1 MPGNR
6 VGRPAYVGIFTDKA
20 RPGDMRHVC
29 LSIRWGE
36 LLIVFLNGGLGPHG
50 AIWVPDCRAEPAVVH
65 GYAHRLL
72 VFDLPDQLAL
82 RITQRASDT
91 RVLGDRYERRKAR
104 QACTQYDTL
113 LLRRGPQPDV
123 HLDISRMPPS
133 QLRPQRRQ
141 RLQGRS
147 TIARWAERS
156 RIFPTWA
163 VTGTSGVSG
172 CSTTSAVE
180 G

>member
-1 MPGNR
+1 MA
-6 VGRPAYVGIFTDKA
+6 V
-20 RPGDMRHVC
+20 
-29 LSIRWGE
+29 
-36 LLIVFLNGGLGPHG
+36 LGPRG
-50 AIWVPDCRAEPAVVH
+50 GIWVPDCRAEPAVVH
-65 GYAHRLL
+65 KYAHRLL

-82 RITQRASDT
+82 RITQRAGDI

-113 LLRRGPQPDV
+113 LLAAAVLQRDV
-123 HLDISRMPPS
+123 HLHISRMPPS
-133 QLRPQRRQ
+133 QVRPE
-141 RLQGRS
+141 LLTASPGKIDDH
-147 TIARWAERS
+147 TVARA
-156 RIFPTWA
+156 FKGLPTWA